1 MPLAQKDGDGIALV
15 RKPTG
20 FMTNSLEIDRQ
31 LERKCDGMHR
41 HIVLV
46 GGRAKQAEVYPEE
59 LCKGIL
65 KGLMDQMN
73 IMA

>member
-1 MPLAQKDGDGIALV
+1 MERDTWNVAWNCAGYSRGADYTSCLSTTGT
-15 RKPTG
+15 PTG
-20 FMTNSLEIDRQ
+20 FMTKSVEIARQ

-59 LCKGIL
+59 LC
-65 KGLMDQMN
+65 
-73 IMA
+73 